1 VIGDY
6 LEPGQTTGDAPGIL
20 GDWVVMQVNGLPTKT
35 ASSIVAINQ
44 HDPKK
49 ITRVYPFG
57 TDLPTGASWAPPKA
71 AVDPENDMVVSADQD
86 MEKIGG
92 VHLDRATGEMTTVWT
107 LDAARHS
114 MAPRTVGFSGRH
126 GPHQGRRWRS
136 STRTS
141 HPPTSSRHCG
151 SKPRPAKASPNPTS
165 SSR

>member
-1 VIGDY
+1 
-6 LEPGQTTGDAPGIL
+6 
-20 GDWVVMQVNGLPTKT
+20 MQVNGLPTKT

-92 VHLDRATGEMTTVWT
+92 VHLDRAIGEMTTVWT
-107 LDAARHS
+107 LDAATTALQALYGPKDSRVLGTARA
-114 MAPRTVGFSGRH
+114 APGTTLAELHQNFAPAYKQQALWIEATTGKSLAEPDFFEPMNLNTLLSPGFGGRFYYM
-126 GPHQGRRWRS
+126 
-136 STRTS
+136 
-141 HPPTSSRHCG
+141 
-151 SKPRPAKASPNPTS
+151 
-165 SSR
+165 